1 MVMIPRS
8 FSLYANSA
16 GDKGFVPMSD
26 GFTPVGTRS
35 STEPI
40 VSWSQAIRIAR
51 LLYATPDKGS
61 ADKYCRAGVPPR
73 RIANLAESESV
84 KKSVLT
90 SQKSWS
96 IATTSCLITRPFFA
110 AFGIAEISASVV
122 DKHVCFVDADALTT
136 KMYVPRIPNIT
147 ITRHC
152 VGGSPK
158 SASVKMNRYKQLR
171 IMSCRLRYCRRTK
184 LARF

>member
-1 MVMIPRS
+1 MELLVV
-8 FSLYANSA
+8 AAVSA
-16 GDKGFVPMSD
+16 RAAESIGIAPECVEPLQIVRYGEGQKYDLHHDTGTVRPGFKSIDV
-26 GFTPVGTRS
+26 
-35 STEPI
+35 
-40 VSWSQAIRIAR
+40 
-51 LLYATPDKGS
+51 
-61 ADKYCRAGVPPR
+61 VPPR

-136 KMYVPRIPNIT
+136 KIYVPRIPNIT

-171 IMSCRLRYCRRTK
+171 IMSCRL
-184 LARF
+184 